1 MVTGTRPVTGL
12 TNSSS
17 TGPLP
22 PCWQSPPSSAQLA
35 VEGVAARS
43 RRGSSWWS
51 SAFERLEPGRP
62 NGTVSKRQSRPSP
75 QWSRGPGP
83 GHVFQQD
90 AHNTTGGEGADE
102 AEGKGLALAVQ
113 VESSF
118 RWRAPPGP
126 PTPRCRAAVRCSS
139 HVFLNL
145 HSCLASQGRADL
157 ASRTMLTNSARY
169 PNGSS
174 PLAPVASST
183 TSS

>member
-12 TNSSS
+12 TNSCS

-51 SAFERLEPGRP
+51 SAFERLEAGRP

-75 QWSRGPGP
+75 RWSRGPGP

-102 AEGKGLALAVQ
+102 AEGKGLALRFKCKAHSVGERHQ
-113 VESSF
+113 VLLFFVADLLSDAHPMSSSISILAWPL
-118 RWRAPPGP
+118 RGVRTWRAA
-126 PTPRCRAAVRCSS
+126 RC
-139 HVFLNL
+139 
-145 HSCLASQGRADL
+145 
-157 ASRTMLTNSARY
+157 
-169 PNGSS
+169 
-174 PLAPVASST
+174 
-183 TSS
+183 